1 MRYLII
7 VLFLF
12 STSVFACEDEAYKQA
27 VEDAGEYQDEAD
39 GWNVQQHNVKL
50 TRHGNDYD

>member
-39 GWNVQQHNVKL
+39 ALERAAAQREANEAWK
-50 TRHGNDYD
+50 